1 VAAVVPDVSV
11 ARASAHS
18 QGTGVRPHAGAEQ
31 PESPFSELLNSSEAP
46 EAGAPEAAS
55 SPPEVQ
61 GKKALPAEGK
71 ATPPKG
77 APEGPPGKDGA
88 KGQSELV
95 LSIVLPPGHLPDA
108 EVPVVRTN
116 LGATLSQAISNRP
129 QKESE
134 SDAPQPPAQTDT
146 DAADVTMLAQL
157 APVPVVVPVPA
168 VPTAGEAVVPA
179 GSEAIVPVGDDV
191 TVPAI
196 TDVSLTS
203 PATATLLAPAA
214 TPTET
219 EVKAPTSPA
228 PDTKVETPAV
238 KVAAP
243 IGQGPEATA
252 PVRAGGEE
260 KAAPP
265 AEKGARVKV
274 EAATNS
280 KKAGP
285 VPPLTSAGPET
296 SSDAEVSPDPE
307 VPSQAPEV
315 SAHKTPGRSTDV
327 SAVFNAARGDAEK
340 DAREPAPQGLANSNN
355 LPPPLVTH
363 AAAQHPA
370 QPSSQPPGVADM
382 VPVAGLA
389 VAIAAHAQTGKNH
402 FEIRLDPPELGRID
416 VRLDV
421 DKDGQVTSHLRV
433 ERPETLD
440 LLRRDAPALERA
452 LQQAGLKTSDNGLQF
467 SLRDHSFSGH
477 NQGRDT
483 AAMARIVVPDEKLG
497 PAETQRHYGRL
508 AGLGSGVDIR
518 V

>member
-1 VAAVVPDVSV
+1 VAAVVPDASV

-18 QGTGVRPHAGAEQ
+18 QGTGVRPHSGADQ
-31 PESPFSELLNSSEAP
+31 PESPFSDLLDTSEAP
-46 EAGAPEAAS
+46 DTGTPEDPS
-55 SPPEVQ
+55 SPPEVP

-71 ATPPKG
+71 ATPPN
-77 APEGPPGKDGA
+77 GPPGKDVA

-95 LSIVLPPGHLPDA
+95 LSIVLPPGHFPDA
-108 EVPVVRTN
+108 EVPVVRTK
-116 LGATLSQAISNRP
+116 LGATLSQAISN
-129 QKESE
+129 K
-134 SDAPQPPAQTDT
+134 PQPESDT
-146 DAADVTMLAQL
+146 DAPEPPEHTDTEAADLTMFAQL
-157 APVPVVVPVPA
+157 APVPVPAAVPA
-168 VPTAGEAVVPA
+168 AGEAVAPV
-179 GSEAIVPVGDDV
+179 GGEAIVPVGGDV
-191 TVPAI
+191 AVPVIA
-196 TDVSLTS
+196 DVSAAA
-203 PATATLLAPAA
+203 PLAPAA
-214 TPTET
+214 TPAEI
-219 EVKAPTSPA
+219 EAPISPA

-243 IGQGPEATA
+243 IGQAPESTA
-252 PVRAGGEE
+252 PVRAGGKE

-265 AEKGARVKV
+265 AEKVARVKA
-274 EAATNS
+274 EAATNT
-280 KKAGP
+280 KKSAP
-285 VPPLTSAGPET
+285 AIPLPAADPET
-296 SSDAEVSPDPE
+296 SSDADVSPDPE
-307 VPSQAPEV
+307 IASQAAEV
-315 SAHKTPGRSTDV
+315 STQKTPSRSTDA
-327 SAVFNAARGDAEK
+327 SAVFNAARGDVEK
-340 DAREPAPQGLANSNN
+340 DARQTAPQAAANSNN

-363 AAAQHPA
+363 AAAQHAA
-370 QPSSQPPGVADM
+370 QPASQPPSPADM

-433 ERPETLD
+433 ERAETLD

-467 SLRDHSFSGH
+467 SLRDHSFSQH

-483 AAMARIVVPDEKLG
+483 AAMARIVVPDEKIG